1 MYSEQFTV
9 DVHGKQ
15 TRWRLKMYP
24 NGRKNVDQGYVTL
37 FLKDS
42 GRNQP
47 ANIRANVKFSVIDS
61 VGDKK
66 NTKTIDKEYKVLNH
80 AFGYSKFIKHQD
92 LLSPEKMLLPDDKL
106 TLMCSITFAGKSI
119 ISSGAHRPTF
129 QKTDPTGSRGLVK
142 LGEDMGNLLDCSR
155 DMFSDLKLLCGERK
169 VELSCHTNVL
179 AARSKVFLAMFTH
192 DTVEAQNKVVVMPDL
207 EPEVA
212 EDMLHY
218 IYTGVLK
225 TNGKEADLLA
235 AADKYSLLE
244 LKVICEEALC
254 NETNIDTVLKLL
266 VLADRHEASK
276 LKDVCAKFLIENS
289 HTIVKQPEWR
299 NVLEPYPCL
308 LAEMFEALA
317 TTPPTKRRRVE

>member
-42 GRNQP
+42 GRCKLTLKFDLIDCILFRNQP

-179 AARSKVFLAMFTH
+179 AARSKVFFAMFTH

-235 AADKYSLLE
+235 AADKYRF
-244 LKVICEEALC
+244 EEIHIPS
-254 NETNIDTVLKLL
+254 TITV
-266 VLADRHEASK
+266 
-276 LKDVCAKFLIENS
+276 
-289 HTIVKQPEWR
+289 
-299 NVLEPYPCL
+299 
-308 LAEMFEALA
+308 
-317 TTPPTKRRRVE
+317 